1 MSTTPEKSDTKIT
14 RAIPLTTDAWLSLI
28 NTDETRNNITLIR
41 FVLMLERSGKHEGFF
56 SAIHSKMFRD
66 MFCFVSFVR
75 KFDAIYERF
84 LRK

>member
-1 MSTTPEKSDTKIT
+1 
-14 RAIPLTTDAWLSLI
+14 
-28 NTDETRNNITLIR
+28 
-41 FVLMLERSGKHEGFF
+41 MLERSGKHEGFF